1 MATPEHPDGPYSR
14 GYTLYVLGVAL
25 CVMIFNNVDRT
36 ILGILVEPIKRD
48 LELSD
53 GQMGLLMGM
62 AFTLVYTFVSLPV
75 ARWAEVGTRRSIVAL
90 GLLAW
95 SSFTVATATAQS
107 FSQMFL
113 LRMGIGLGE
122 SAGTAP
128 TLSLLS
134 DYTPPRQRGR
144 SLSVISIGAVTGM
157 GLGMVVGG
165 WVNELWGW
173 RMAFVV
179 AGLPGILLAVVVRFT
194 VREPIRGAAESEPR
208 STEAGTLWQAVR
220 YLFGLR
226 TYRIILLANAF
237 ALFSA
242 MGRNLW
248 EPTFIIRIYEMGTAS
263 AGLWYFLTSPVPSI
277 LGIFLGGF
285 LADRYG
291 VRDARWYLWI
301 PAIGQIVSVPILVG
315 FLLWPESHHVSLLG
329 LSIPFAFVLSVFGS
343 VFGAFFTAPFIATI
357 QSISKLRMRATA
369 AAISTL
375 ISSFV
380 GLAAG
385 PLLVGYLS
393 DFLQARFAEEALRY
407 SLLVPTLAPIFS
419 AFVCIYGASAV
430 KADLER
436 AKSS

>member
-1 MATPEHPDGPYSR
+1 MARPEESDSPYSR

-25 CVMIFNNVDRT
+25 CVMIFNNLDRT

-48 LELSD
+48 LQLSD

-62 AFTLVYTFVSLPV
+62 AFTLVYTFASLPV
-75 ARWAEVGTRRSIVAL
+75 ARWAEVGVRRSIVAL

-95 SSFTVATATAQS
+95 SSFTMATATAQS
-107 FSQMFL
+107 FSQMFW
-113 LRMGIGLGE
+113 LRMGVGLGE

-134 DYTPPRQRGR
+134 DYAPRTRRGR
-144 SLSVISIGAVTGM
+144 SLSVVSIGAVTGM

-165 WVNELWGW
+165 WVNEQWGW

-179 AGLPGILLAVVVRFT
+179 AGAPGILLALVVRFT
-194 VREPIRGAAESEPR
+194 LREPPRGAAESGPR
-208 STEAGTLWQAVR
+208 SADRGTFVETVR

-248 EPTFIIRIYEMGTAS
+248 EPTFIIRIYDMGTAS
-263 AGLWYFLTSPVPSI
+263 AGLWYFVTSPVPSI
-277 LGIFLGGF
+277 LGIFLGGL

-291 VRDARWYLWI
+291 ARDARWYLWV
-301 PAIGQIVSVPILVG
+301 PAIGQLLSVPILVG

-329 LSIPFAFVLSVFGS
+329 WSVPFAFVLSVIGS

-357 QSISKLRMRATA
+357 QNIAKLRMRATA

-375 ISSFV
+375 VSSFV

-407 SLLVPTLAPIFS
+407 SLLVPTLAPLLS
-419 AFVCIYGASAV
+419 ALVCLLGARAV
-430 KADLER
+430 HGDLHR
-436 AKSS
+436 ARAS

>member
-134 DYTPPRQRGR
+134 DYTPPSQRGR

-301 PAIGQIVSVPILVG
+301 PAFGQIVSVPILVG

-357 QSISKLRMRATA
+357 QNISKLRMRATA